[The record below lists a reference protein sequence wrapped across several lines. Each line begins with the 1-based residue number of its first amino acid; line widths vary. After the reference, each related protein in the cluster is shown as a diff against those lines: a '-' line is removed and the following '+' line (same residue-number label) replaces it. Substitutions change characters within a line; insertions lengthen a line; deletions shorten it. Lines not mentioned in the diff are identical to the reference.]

1 MKGFQKGIVLI
12 YFDHIFLN
20 KFTHT
25 KLKITITDIETKN
38 YVSEKSNKKVKN
50 DTTQNLSIKYSF
62 STYKNT
68 RKVAFFPLLS
78 FFFFP

>member
-1 MKGFQKGIVLI
+1 MKMKGFQKGIVLI
-12 YFDHIFLN
+12 YFNHIFLN

-50 DTTQNLSIKYSF
+50 DTTQNL
-62 STYKNT
+62 
-68 RKVAFFPLLS
+68 
-78 FFFFP
+78 